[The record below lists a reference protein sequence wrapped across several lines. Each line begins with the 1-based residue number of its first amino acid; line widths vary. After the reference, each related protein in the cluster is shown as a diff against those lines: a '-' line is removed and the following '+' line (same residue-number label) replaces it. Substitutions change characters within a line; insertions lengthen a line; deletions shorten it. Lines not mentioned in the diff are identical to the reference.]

1 MATATITIQ
10 DIMDAID
17 SEPEMLEALRARLL
31 TRELLELPERFAEFQ
46 SVMLEFKADML
57 QFQSNMLEFKANTL
71 EFQKSMTEFKDSMLE
86 FKDSMLE
93 FKSDMLEFQKSTT
106 EFQSDML
113 EFKANT
119 LQVQANT
126 LEFQKSMTEFRK
138 STLEFQASAE
148 NRFVEL
154 GTNVGRL
161 NGWMTSEVGLKEVPL
176 IARGMGYRYR
186 RLLERVELFDM
197 ADDADTS
204 GIARGDLESFIRA
217 DAVAAATDG
226 EGRAWYVAVELSF
239 TAQKRDVDR
248 AIRNAEFVTRFTGV
262 PAAAAVAGIQ
272 MADEIRGDVDA
283 GNVFWHQ
290 LPVKI
295 LQPE

>member
-10 DIMDAID
+10 DIIDAID

-46 SVMLEFKADML
+46 KSMM
-57 QFQSNMLEFKANTL
+57 QFQ
-71 EFQKSMTEFKDSMLE
+71 
-86 FKDSMLE
+86 
-93 FKSDMLEFQKSTT
+93 
-106 EFQSDML
+106 
-113 EFKANT
+113 
-119 LQVQANT
+119 
-126 LEFQKSMTEFRK
+126 K
-138 STLEFQASAE
+138 STLEFQSSAE
-148 NRFVEL
+148 KRFVEL
-154 GTNVGRL
+154 RTNLGRL
-161 NGWMTSEVGLKEVPL
+161 NGWMMSEVGLKEVPL

-186 RLLERVELFDM
+186 RLVERVELFDM

-226 EGRAWYVAVELSF
+226 EGRARYVAIELSF
-239 TAQKRDVDR
+239 TAQKNDVDR
-248 AIRNAEFVTRFTGV
+248 AIRNAEFITRFTGV

-283 GNVFWHQ
+283 GNVFWHE
-290 LPVKI
+290 LPAKI
-295 LQPE
+295 FQPE